1 MKFSVDIN
9 FQSQGSQKVEENI
22 NKVRQGFDELKEK
35 VKQAQ
40 ANIKEAYKQ
49 NDRELANLAKNAK
62 KTANETG
69 KAFSGSA
76 LSIKKV
82 AGAVV
87 AVIATIKTYQAV
99 VNDFL
104 LGSIRNFSAIEAAE
118 AKIKTLSNSAE
129 TARKVVND
137 MKAFMK
143 ENGGSFDFKDIIEAH
158 KKAVSGDMSTSTA
171 KMKTWGDTAAA
182 NDKSLSDTIG
192 AVSDAMI
199 GKFKG
204 LNDFGIKAREKG
216 KQVLLEWTDDLGQV
230 RTTIV
235 ENNRQAIESTLGTI
249 FDAKYAGAM
258 EEQAGTWTGIINQM
272 KNQWEVFKADVG
284 EKSGLFDGVK
294 DALSIVSN
302 EFKKMA
308 QDSEFMNLLY
318 KEIQN
323 LTNEAM
329 YAAGVILQIP
339 LKIKELYTK
348 IKVYMVSVV
357 EYILVTINE
366 VHVKWN
372 KLMQN
377 MLDNMRFLDK
387 ISDFF
392 GGDAI
397 VDKAISSYADST
409 DVALK
414 KIEIY
419 KKKAIEMRDEFSDMS
434 EDVVYQFTQK
444 LAAMGDKFKVLSG
457 NDEAAKKAKQELKE
471 TEERTRKAKDEQR
484 KQERHNKQMAIPNT
498 IIGSMDKYRSHE
510 DVLKD
515 KLYYYQQMKMYQEA
529 AAIEIQLYKKELSEK
544 SLSSSEKSDLI
555 AVKQKE
561 LQKQYRD
568 YINQQKSYQ
577 IEYFEKTGNY
587 SEAKQNQMAIYKD
600 ELIEKNYTIQQQ
612 QELEAIKAKELDKS
626 YKEMAEAR
634 LNERLDL
641 QAGFEQYM
649 LEVNK
654 EMADYA
660 AKSREVMF
668 GVQDALTSAFNT
680 FFDSA
685 SEGFLNFKDLAR
697 NTLTGI
703 LQSIQ
708 QVITQMI
715 VMKTIQ
721 STMSYFG
728 YGSAVGGSYANGG
741 VFENGRLVPVR
752 AFATGGIV
760 SSPTYFNTTQGLGV
774 MGEAGAEAIMPLTR
788 KNGKLGVH
796 ASGMGGTAV
805 NVIIN
810 NNSSSAT
817 ALGSQDQNGN
827 VNIDIIDK
835 QLADRFMNGRSD
847 TQKVMSGMY
856 RMEKI

>member
-1 MKFSVDIN
+1 MKFSVDID
-9 FQSQGSQKVEENI
+9 FKSQGSQKVEENI

-137 MKAFMK
+137 MKAFIK

-158 KKAVSGDMSTSTA
+158 KKAVSGDMSTATA
-171 KMKTWGDTAAA
+171 KMKTWGDAAAA
-182 NDKSLSDTIG
+182 NDKSLSDTID

-216 KQVLLEWTDDLGQV
+216 KQILLEWTDDLGQV

-249 FDAKYAGAM
+249 FDAKYSGAM
-258 EEQAGTWTGIINQM
+258 EEQAGTWTGMINQM
-272 KNQWEVFKADVG
+272 KNQWEAFKSDIG
-284 EKSGLFDGVK
+284 EKSGMFEGVK
-294 DALSIVSN
+294 EALSTVSD
-302 EFKKMA
+302 EFKKMT

-366 VHVKWN
+366 VHIKWN
-372 KLMQN
+372 KLMQG

-387 ISDFF
+387 ISETF
-392 GGDAI
+392 GG
-397 VDKAISSYADST
+397 SSFIDNTINSYSEST

-419 KKKAIEMRDEFSDMS
+419 KKKAIEMRDEFSDMT
-434 EDVVYQFTQK
+434 EDTIYQSFTK
-444 LAAMGDKFKVLSG
+444 IANIGERFKILSG
-457 NDEAAKKAKQELKE
+457 VNEAAKKELKE

-484 KQERHNKQMAIPNT
+484 RQERHNKQMAIPNT
-498 IIGSMDKYRSHE
+498 IIGSMDKYKSHE

-544 SLSSSEKSDLI
+544 SLSSSEKSDLV

-641 QAGFEQYM
+641 QAGFEQYI

-728 YGSAVGGSYANGG
+728 YGNAVGGSYANGG